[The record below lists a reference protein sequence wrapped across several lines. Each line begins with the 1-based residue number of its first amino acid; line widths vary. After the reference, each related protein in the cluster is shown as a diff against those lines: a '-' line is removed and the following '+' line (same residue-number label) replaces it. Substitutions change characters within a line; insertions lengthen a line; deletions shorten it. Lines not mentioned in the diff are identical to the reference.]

1 MPISL
6 LNVVRHRTSSTVI
19 GRLPLPNIRVTL
31 LYDTYGVGG
40 EREVS
45 STRKVVIKPTQEV
58 KYIQS
63 TYSHHFPSQSCLNF
77 PPVMHLVVSHM
88 FL

>member
-40 EREVS
+40 GGGEGGEFN
-45 STRKVVIKPTQEV
+45 KKG
-58 KYIQS
+58 
-63 TYSHHFPSQSCLNF
+63 SH
-77 PPVMHLVVSHM
+77 
-88 FL
+88 